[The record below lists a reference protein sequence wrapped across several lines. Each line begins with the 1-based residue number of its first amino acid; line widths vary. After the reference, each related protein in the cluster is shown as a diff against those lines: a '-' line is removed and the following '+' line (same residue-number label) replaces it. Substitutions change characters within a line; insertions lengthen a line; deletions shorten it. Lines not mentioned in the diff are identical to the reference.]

1 MKETILLLMLSVPL
15 SLSAQYST
23 PGNSLAWTL
32 DSLVA
37 YSSGVVTGS
46 FPSYTINAL
55 VTVTATDTLTVPA
68 GSDVTL
74 TASTAGLTVNG
85 WLRAVGTAADSVRFH
100 YTMPDPNSW
109 AGLRIDGA
117 SAGGTLEYCVV
128 RDASTALYVLT
139 CAPEITRCTFTN
151 NSDPSGSGGTGQA
164 VRFSNSAAVFRYN
177 RVVDNYRSGILASG
191 SSLIV
196 EENYFSG
203 CNLAP
208 TAFRNRN
215 HINIQTNSGTAV
227 NVTIRGNEIANGL
240 AGGISL
246 SNIYSS
252 ASISGV
258 IENNHIHDNSFG
270 IACGGFGSDPNIS
283 VVIRDN
289 IIEYNDI
296 NPDASVSGSGITLSG
311 GATDQPIIARN
322 VIRGNHWG
330 VTVYL
335 GQAQPRLGDLSTPD
349 TTDDGR
355 NRIYNNGNGGVVYN
369 LYNNSPQTQRA
380 ENNFWGSMHPDTV
393 ESFIFHHPDSSVLGT
408 VNYWPFRDTVDTPRL
423 ITGPVTGLGSS
434 IYVGS
439 MKSGLFTI
447 TNTGTAS
454 LTVALKDTFES
465 TVHGT
470 RGPVSSASAGA
481 VNRNVSL
488 ARALRALHEMQRPE
502 VPVPPLGPD
511 LANDSVVVYDPA
523 NDFLGDPIGINGL
536 VYPDVLKTSLRFGT
550 FIYTYVDVE
559 VYFNAP
565 ADTNILGVVSWD
577 VDQDF
582 TTGLFPSLSSLGL
595 VPTDVGSEYELVFTT
610 SPTLL
615 PVPAAMIA
623 SDDTTFT
630 PVATALSLTRSGPR
644 VSFRLYAIP
653 PFSFD
658 NYLSANLA
666 SAYATTDG
674 FEALLTG
681 DGSYSPR
688 HIPDAAPDL
697 GHMLRGVETNP
708 SWIGMAVKA
717 DTVAWGDS
725 ASIEVTALG
734 SKAPGTYSARLV
746 VSSNDPVQPRKTL
759 PVTLTF
765 EEEPLPVV
773 NTSGFAISDTIDQ
786 DSGTEIP
793 LTLSNTGAGGYRYL
807 IIDTARVEWLRI
819 RPSFGLIEAGGEG
832 EVTVSLFDSVDLAAG
847 TYTMHVLVI
856 SNDTTARVLSYPIE
870 LIVSP
875 VTGIETPPQGL
886 PGRFALK
893 ANYPNPFNNETVI
906 NYQLPVNT
914 HTTLT
919 VYNLLGQ
926 QVRTLVNGP
935 QTAGSHRVA
944 WDGKDDSGKVVA
956 SGVYLYRME
965 AGDYVKTRKLML
977 LK

>member
-1 MKETILLLMLSVPL
+1 MKRWTLLLLLSVPF
-15 SLSAQYST
+15 SISAQYST
-23 PGNSLAWTL
+23 PGNSLAWNL
-32 DSLVA
+32 DSLVV
-37 YSSGVVTGS
+37 YSGGVVVGA
-46 FPSYTINAL
+46 FPSYTVNAL
-55 VTVTATDTLTVPA
+55 VTVTATDTLNVSP
-68 GSDVTL
+68 GSDVTF
-74 TASTAGLTVNG
+74 TTSTAGLTVNG
-85 WLRAVGTAADSVRFH
+85 WLHAAGSSGDSIRFH
-100 YTMPDPNSW
+100 YTTPDPNSW

-139 CAPEITRCTFTN
+139 CAPEITYCTFTN
-151 NSDPSGSGGTGQA
+151 SSDPSGSGGTGQA
-164 VRFSNSAAVFRYN
+164 VRFINSSAVFRYN

-191 SSLIV
+191 SSLTI
-196 EENYFSG
+196 EDSYFSG

-227 NVTIRGNEIANGL
+227 NATIRSNEIANGL

-252 ASISGV
+252 ASLSGV

-289 IIEYNDI
+289 IIDYNNI
-296 NPDASVSGSGITLSG
+296 NPDANVSGSGITLSG
-311 GATDQPIIARN
+311 GATDQPVIARN

-335 GQAQPRLGDLSTPD
+335 GQAQPRLGDLSNPD

-369 LYNNSPQTQRA
+369 LYNNSPQTQKA

-393 ESFIFHHPDSSVLGT
+393 ESFIFHHPDSSVLGS
-408 VNYWPFRDTVDTPRL
+408 VEYWPFRDTVDTPHL
-423 ITGPVTGLGSS
+423 ITGPVTGLGTT

-439 MKSGLFTI
+439 MKDGSFTI
-447 TNTGTAS
+447 TNTGTAN

-465 TVHGT
+465 AVSGMKGH
-470 RGPVSSASAGA
+470 VSSTFSAA
-481 VNRNVSL
+481 INRNVSL
-488 ARALRALHEMQRPE
+488 DRALRAFRRMERPE
-502 VPVPPLGPD
+502 LPVPPFGPD
-511 LANDSVVVYDPA
+511 LANDSVVVVDPA
-523 NDFLGDPIGINGL
+523 NDFLGDPIGISGL

-559 VYFNAP
+559 MYFNSAV
-565 ADTNILGVVSWD
+565 DTNVLGVISWD

-582 TTGLFPSLSSLGL
+582 ATGLFPSFSSLGL

-623 SDDTTFT
+623 STDTTFT

-658 NYLSANLA
+658 NYLNANLA
-666 SAYATTDG
+666 SAYVTTDG
-674 FEALLTG
+674 IEALLSG
-681 DGSYSPR
+681 DDSYAPG

-717 DTVAWGDS
+717 DTVAWGDIT
-725 ASIEVTALG
+725 AIDVTVVG
-734 SKAPGTYSARLV
+734 TKPPGTYSARLV
-746 VSSNDPVQPRKTL
+746 VTSNDPLHPRKTL

-773 NTSGFAISDTIDQ
+773 NTSSFAISDTIDQ
-786 DSGTEIP
+786 NSGTEIP

-807 IIDTARVEWLRI
+807 IIDTAQVEWLRI

-832 EVTVSLFDSVDLAAG
+832 EFTVSLFDSVDLPAG
-847 TYTMHVLVI
+847 TYITHVLVI

-875 VTGIETPPQGL
+875 VSGIDTPP
-886 PGRFALK
+886 PGWPKRFALK
-893 ANYPNPFNNETVI
+893 ANYPNPFNHETVI
-906 NYQLPVNT
+906 SYQLPVNT

-926 QVRTLVNGP
+926 QVRTLVNRP
-935 QTAGSHRVA
+935 QTAGLHRTA
-944 WDGKDDSGKVVA
+944 WDGRDDSGNTVA
-956 SGVYLYRME
+956 SGVYLYRLE